1 MKIEISKSEVYKE
14 VEKLSSVAGAS
25 VSGGDNFGQFWASE
39 YEWQLLEAYWLEGRT
54 SVEQIFM
61 RYIRNQTVG
70 FDLTTYDEDEAFTI
84 LAEMPDGFDDFL
96 TGSIANAVK
105 MLLVFNVLA
114 GWFSTKSAELSDI
127 YQKNAQGYAEDIK
140 KKLLYRM
147 EPPQNRAND
156 AITSDNIT
164 FTQYEKCYCD
174 ASQKG
179 DHE

>member
-39 YEWQLLEAYWLEGRT
+39 YEWNLLDAYWLEGCT
-54 SVEQIFM
+54 SVEQLFM
-61 RYIRNQTVG
+61 RYIRNQTAE
-70 FDLTTYDEDEAFTI
+70 FDLTTYEEDEVLTI
-84 LAEMPDGFDDFL
+84 FAEMPDGFNDFL
-96 TGSIANAVK
+96 TGSITNAVK
-105 MLLVFNVLA
+105 MLLVFNILT

-127 YQKNAQGYAEDIK
+127 YQKDAQGYAEDIK

-156 AITSDNIT
+156 AITSDDIT
-164 FTQYEKCYCD
+164 FAQYEKCCCN
-174 ASQKG
+174 AAQKR
-179 DHE
+179 DYE